1 MKGKKIKDLTPVRKE
16 NGRYQLPY
24 VKEVLEYAKEHSN
37 AAAMRHF
44 EVAHSTFYTWLRNSR
59 PKKRRR

>member
-1 MKGKKIKDLTPVRKE
+1 MKTKSPVRTE
-16 NGRYQLPY
+16 NGRYIAVY
-24 VKEVLEYAKEHSN
+24 VEQVLEYAKEHSN
-37 AAAMRHF
+37 AEAMRQF